1 MYEKNINIIMGN
13 QIATSYVRK
22 RDCYNQLK
30 GFMQHEY
37 PGKICALYGL
47 RRTGKTV
54 MMYQYISELSD
65 KDKEKTVYIL
75 CLRECDML
83 ELRQAMEDLYDKGV
97 RNFFLDEI
105 TEVTDFQKYG
115 NTFSDY
121 FAAKGA
127 KIVIAGTDS
136 LGIMLAQSDI
146 LYDRIQMI
154 HTSYIPFA
162 EFSKLIEN
170 DSVDEYIEYGGTL
183 TKSQYK
189 TFQASEE
196 YQNTAIVGNILHSL
210 EKSEDARRYGAA
222 ITELYEQNELKSV
235 LNKMINKFSYY
246 TTVKAVN
253 KCFKSAPL
261 YYTIHN
267 I

>member
-1 MYEKNINIIMGN
+1 MKKILILLWETKY
-13 QIATSYVRK
+13 ATSYVRK

-37 PGKICALYGL
+37 PGRFVLYMAYEGN
-47 RRTGKTV
+47 RKNS

-183 TKSQYK
+183 TKSPYK
-189 TFQASEE
+189 TLQASEE

-222 ITELYEQNELKSV
+222 ITELYEQNELN
-235 LNKMINKFSYY
+235 LF
-246 TTVKAVN
+246 
-253 KCFKSAPL
+253 
-261 YYTIHN
+261 
-267 I
+267 

>member
-83 ELRQAMEDLYDKGV
+83 ELRQAMED
-97 RNFFLDEI
+97 FLVDEDMSMENAVLVDYVDLMA
-105 TEVTDFQKYG
+105 EVEE
-115 NTFSDY
+115 
-121 FAAKGA
+121 
-127 KIVIAGTDS
+127 AGDRQ
-136 LGIMLAQSDI
+136 MQLAQ
-146 LYDRIQMI
+146 L
-154 HTSYIPFA
+154 F
-162 EFSKLIEN
+162 
-170 DSVDEYIEYGGTL
+170 
-183 TKSQYK
+183 
-189 TFQASEE
+189 
-196 YQNTAIVGNILHSL
+196 
-210 EKSEDARRYGAA
+210 
-222 ITELYEQNELKSV
+222 
-235 LNKMINKFSYY
+235 
-246 TTVKAVN
+246 
-253 KCFKSAPL
+253 
-261 YYTIHN
+261 
-267 I
+267 

>member
-1 MYEKNINIIMGN
+1 MEAQFMYEKNINIIMGN

-162 EFSKLIEN
+162 EFSKLI
-170 DSVDEYIEYGGTL
+170 
-183 TKSQYK
+183 
-189 TFQASEE
+189 
-196 YQNTAIVGNILHSL
+196 
-210 EKSEDARRYGAA
+210 
-222 ITELYEQNELKSV
+222 
-235 LNKMINKFSYY
+235 
-246 TTVKAVN
+246 
-253 KCFKSAPL
+253 
-261 YYTIHN
+261 
-267 I
+267 